1 MVFWIFTMSAAFVR
15 DSGACVGSFWTPI
28 VVGEKVP
35 VLHLARVHLAMA
47 LANFVLESS
56 MSALGATGS
65 SPSCGMAAKLR
76 SGSILKTSAPTLMT
90 RRRVTNGTFAQVV
103 AMLVMAAT
111 VAIFCYKHA

>member
-1 MVFWIFTMSAAFVR
+1 MSAAFVG
-15 DSGACVGSFWTPI
+15 DSGTCVGSFWTPI

-65 SPSCGMAAKLR
+65 SPSCGMAAAKLR

-111 VAIFCYKHA
+111 VAIFSNKHA